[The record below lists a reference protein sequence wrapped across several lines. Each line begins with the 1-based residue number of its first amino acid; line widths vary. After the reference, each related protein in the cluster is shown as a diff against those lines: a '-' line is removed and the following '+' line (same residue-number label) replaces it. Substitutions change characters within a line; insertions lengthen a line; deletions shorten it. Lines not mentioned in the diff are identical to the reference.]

1 MDRRSADQIEIYT
14 IGFTKKDAEKFFGLL
29 RDARITTLID
39 TRINNRSQLS
49 GFAKRNDLIFF
60 LGELLGAEYIH
71 HTDLA
76 PTKEL
81 LNDWRDDE
89 ISWSTYE
96 DRFMELMTER
106 EIETK
111 LDKSMFADPTVLLC
125 SEHKPDYCHRR
136 LIVEYLDNKWGNV
149 NASHLN

>member
-1 MDRRSADQIEIYT
+1 MSGENPNQIDIYT
-14 IGFTKKDAEKFFGLL
+14 IGFTKKGAERFFALL
-29 RDARITTLID
+29 RDANITRLID

-49 GFAKRNDLIFF
+49 GFAKRDDLRFF
-60 LGELLGAEYIH
+60 LDEILGAEYIH
-71 HTDLA
+71 NTDLA

-81 LNDWRDDE
+81 LDEWRDDE

-96 DRFMELMTER
+96 DRFEKLMMER

-111 LDKSMFADPTVLLC
+111 LDQSLFADPTVLLC

-136 LIVEYLDNKWGNV
+136 LVVEYLNDKWGNV
-149 NASHLN
+149 NAVHLS